1 MRKVFFYFMAVQ
13 RIRKLGDPVLRK
25 ISEKVEKID
34 EEILGIIQDMI
45 DTINVKDSNA
55 VGLAAPQIGVL
66 KRIIVLNLTKN
77 EVFINPEI
85 EILDRQ
91 EEEAEEGCLS
101 LYSIG
106 CNVKRPKKI
115 RVKALTPEGE
125 EVLFNAE
132 GMLARIFLHEVDHLQ
147 GKLFIDYLDSGT
159 KRELML
165 KISELNLKES

>member
-1 MRKVFFYFMAVQ
+1 MAVKS
-13 RIRKLGDPVLRK
+13 IRKLGDPILRK

-34 EEILGIIQDMI
+34 EEILGIIQDMV
-45 DTINVKDSNA
+45 DTINTKDSNA

-66 KRIIVLNLTKN
+66 KRIIVLNWTKN

-85 EILDRQ
+85 EILDQQ

-106 CNVKRPKKI
+106 YNVKRPKKI

-125 EVLFNAE
+125 KVSIDAE

-147 GKLFIDYLDSGT
+147 GKLFIDYLDSDA

-165 KISELNLKES
+165 QISELNLKEN